1 LTDNSPEP
9 RTEGQ
14 PPRAERGGLWG
25 LFFGAAGLLLPPY
38 GVVLS
43 VFGVVQGF
51 RARRAARANRTEAP
65 GALMSVVV
73 GVLGIVM
80 SLSLFA
86 VAVVYQEQMAQYR
99 DCSALAHT
107 VSSQNECDEAW
118 ESSTGLP
125 PTVVIS

>member
-9 RTEGQ
+9 RSDGQ
-14 PPRAERGGLWG
+14 PPKVERGGLWG

-51 RARRAARANRTEAP
+51 RARRAARANRTDAP
-65 GALMSVVV
+65 GALLSVAV

-80 SLSLFA
+80 SLVLVA
-86 VAVVYQEQMAQYR
+86 VAVVYQDQMAQYR
-99 DCSALAHT
+99 DCSARAHT
-107 VSSQNECDEAW
+107 VSSQEECDEEW
-118 ESSTGLP
+118 ESTTGLP
-125 PTVVIS
+125 PTVVLV

>member
-1 LTDNSPEP
+1 MTDNKPEP
-9 RTEGQ
+9 RPDAQ

-65 GALMSVVV
+65 GALLSVAV
-73 GVLGIVM
+73 GVLGIVV
-80 SLSLFA
+80 SLSLLS
-86 VAVVYQEQMAQYR
+86 VAVVYREQMSDYR
-99 DCSALAHT
+99 DCSARAHT
-107 VSSQNECDEAW
+107 VSSQKGCDEAW

-125 PTVVIS
+125 PTLAVG

>member
-1 LTDNSPEP
+1 MTDNSPEP
-9 RTEGQ
+9 RADGQ

-25 LFFGAAGLLLPPY
+25 LFLGAAGLLLPPY

-51 RARRAARANRTEAP
+51 RARRTARANRTDAP
-65 GALMSVVV
+65 GALLSMAV
-73 GVLGIVM
+73 GVLGIVV
-80 SLSLFA
+80 SLALVS

-99 DCSALAHT
+99 DCSARAHT
-107 VSSQNECDEAW
+107 VSSQEECDEAW

-125 PTVVIS
+125 PTVVLS

>member
-1 LTDNSPEP
+1 MTDNSPEP
-9 RTEGQ
+9 RSEGQ
-14 PPRAERGGLWG
+14 PPRVERGGLWG

-51 RARRAARANRTEAP
+51 RARRAARANRTQAP
-65 GALMSVVV
+65 GALMSVAV

-80 SLSLFA
+80 SLSLA
-86 VAVVYQEQMAQYR
+86 SVAVVYREEVTQYR
-99 DCSALAHT
+99 DCSARAHT
-107 VSSQNECDEAW
+107 VSTQSQCDEAW

-125 PTVVIS
+125 PTAAFI